1 MTTSSSPA
9 GRHRRNLVEF
19 IKFGLVGG
27 SGVLVNMLVA
37 IAMNKAN
44 GGPANSQE
52 ILFNLFGT
60 QWNFRFTSLVWIVGF
75 VVSNV
80 TNFQLNRSW
89 TFKRDQRRGWWAEF
103 WPFFSVGAIAAL
115 IGMFI
120 KIALT
125 NPSSALYLSAPF
137 FHEMTGLHSREYWAQ
152 IITIVIT
159 MPINF
164 VLNKLWTFR
173 TVRHHDALPE
183 PAAQAD
189 LRAKVKSS

>member
-9 GRHRRNLVEF
+9 GAHRRHLAEF
-19 IKFGLVGG
+19 AKFGLVGG
-27 SGVLVNMLVA
+27 SGVLVNMVVA
-37 IAMNKAN
+37 IVMNRAN
-44 GGPANSQE
+44 GGPANSQA

-60 QWNFRFTSLVWIVGF
+60 RWNFRFTSLVWIVGF
-75 VVSNV
+75 IVSNV
-80 TNFQLNRSW
+80 TNFQLNRTW
-89 TFKRDQRRGWWAEF
+89 TFKRVQRRSWWAEF
-103 WPFFSVGAIAAL
+103 WPFFAVGAVAAL

-125 NPSSALYLSAPF
+125 NPASVLYLSGPF

-164 VLNKLWTFR
+164 IVNKLWTFR
-173 TVRHHDALPE
+173 KVGHHDELSQ
-183 PAAQAD
+183 PATP
-189 LRAKVKSS
+189 LGHRAKVKSS